1 MIVAVPKET
10 YPEEKRI
17 ALIPQAI
24 PALTKAGLEVVI
36 EAGAG
41 EGANIKD
48 EDLEA
53 QGARLEQDRQRLL
66 SQADVVL
73 MAWI

>member
-10 YPEEKRI
+10 YPQEKRI

-48 EDLEA
+48 EDFEA
-53 QGARLEQDRQRLL
+53 QSARVEQDRQRLL
-66 SQADVVL
+66 G
-73 MAWI
+73 

>member
-24 PALTKAGLEVVI
+24 PALAKALMLYGDGKEMVRELI
-36 EAGAG
+36 AA
-41 EGANIKD
+41 
-48 EDLEA
+48 L
-53 QGARLEQDRQRLL
+53 QEQ
-66 SQADVVL
+66 
-73 MAWI
+73 